1 MKRLIFAIILIFVAV
16 TGASARTALQFFAD
30 SAAIGAI
37 PLITPYSRLDMVD
50 YFVNNIP
57 KPSENKLGG
66 KAIILRADSTSMSF
80 NITSLTNCTIDVAV
94 AGNDT
99 TLVLIE
105 TMQLPQHDS
114 TVRLFDKYWN
124 PKGKP
129 MPAPDLDIWL
139 TDEGRIHRPDVEA
152 LIPFVLFRAAFDH
165 SDNSIVL
172 THSMDSY
179 FVDKN
184 DRAALAR
191 WLKPRIKL
199 SSDSFK
205 PVR

>member
-1 MKRLIFAIILIFVAV
+1 MKRLIIAILTISFAV
-16 TGASARTALQFFAD
+16 TGAFARTALQFFAD

-50 YFVNNIP
+50 YFVNNIA
-57 KPSENKLGG
+57 KPSENELGG
-66 KAIILRADSTSMSF
+66 KAIILRADSTSMAF
-80 NITSLTNCTIDVAV
+80 NITSQTSCTIDVAV
-94 AGNDT
+94 AGKDT

-114 TVRLFDKYWN
+114 SVRIFDKKWN
-124 PKGKP
+124 PKGQP
-129 MPAPDLDIWL
+129 MPAPDLDTWL
-139 TDEGRIHRPDVEA
+139 TAEGRIHRPDVEA
-152 LIPFVLFRAAFDH
+152 LIPFVLYRAAFDH

-184 DRAALAR
+184 DIAAIAR

-199 SSDSFK
+199 SLDRFK
-205 PVR
+205 PLR